1 MNQNQYNK
9 VDTMCLA
16 LNSLYE
22 GKWASQDGTVDGI
35 CWIDEHTTT
44 EEEKEKLKA
53 KFSEFESVTDFNNLR
68 SERNK
73 LLAETDQDVKS
84 ICYESGF
91 NNLSNF
97 FRNFKR
103 ITNHTPNAYRDQI
116 LNNIDL

>member
-1 MNQNQYNK
+1 MYQNQYNK

-22 GKWASQDGTVDGI
+22 GKWAYQDGTVDGI

-73 LLAETDQDVKS
+73 LLAETDWMANSDV
-84 ICYESGF
+84 IM
-91 NNLSNF
+91 SNDWKIYRQQLRDLPANTSDP
-97 FRNFKR
+97 RNPTWPTK
-103 ITNHTPNAYRDQI
+103 PS
-116 LNNIDL
+116 

>member
-1 MNQNQYNK
+1 MYQNQYNK

-22 GKWASQDGTVDGI
+22 GKWAHQDGTVDGI

-68 SERNK
+68 FERNK
-73 LLAETDQDVKS
+73 LLAETDWMANSDV
-84 ICYESGF
+84 IM
-91 NNLSNF
+91 SNDWKIYRQQLRDLPANTTDP
-97 FRNFKR
+97 RNPTWPTK
-103 ITNHTPNAYRDQI
+103 PS
-116 LNNIDL
+116 

>member
-68 SERNK
+68 FERNK
-73 LLAETDQDVKS
+73 LLAETDWMANSDV
-84 ICYESGF
+84 IM
-91 NNLSNF
+91 SNDWKIYRQQLRDLPANTSDP
-97 FRNFKR
+97 RNPTWPTK
-103 ITNHTPNAYRDQI
+103 PS
-116 LNNIDL
+116 